1 MKRTIGFVF
10 LSVIAV
16 AFLVWMLT
24 TPLLKINDLNVSPA
38 VADGSQ
44 PMPPPPF
51 SVANGALLA
60 DGSQPMP
67 PPPFS
72 LLNRS
77 TLADAGTP
85 VPPSPVYA

>member
-38 VADGSQ
+38 VADGGG
-44 PMPPPPF
+44 PIPPPPW
-51 SVANGALLA
+51 NGATSFSAGVLLA
-60 DGSQPMP
+60 DGGGPIP
-67 PPPFS
+67 PPPW
-72 LLNRS
+72 NGAMQ
-77 TLADAGTP
+77 LAAQ
-85 VPPSPVYA
+85 A